1 MASERASIFCIKCGR
16 EIKEP
21 GRYCP
26 YCAAELPGQEEE
38 GEERKE
44 QDPNI
49 GYWNFYGAIPDDENL
64 TAGPM
69 GARGWLRFIAVALFV
84 LSAVAALGFNGWSW
98 TFRWGRA
105 GLILGIGLGVA
116 VVLFALSF
124 AFKKQD

>member
-1 MASERASIFCIKCGR
+1 
-16 EIKEP
+16 
-21 GRYCP
+21 
-26 YCAAELPGQEEE
+26 
-38 GEERKE
+38 
-44 QDPNI
+44 
-49 GYWNFYGAIPDDENL
+49 
-64 TAGPM
+64 M

-105 GLILGIGLGVA
+105 GLILGLGLGLG